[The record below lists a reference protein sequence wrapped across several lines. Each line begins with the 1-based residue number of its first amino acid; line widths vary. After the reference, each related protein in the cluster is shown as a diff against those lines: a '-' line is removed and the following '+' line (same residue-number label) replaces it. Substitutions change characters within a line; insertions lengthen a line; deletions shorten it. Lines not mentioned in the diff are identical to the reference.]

1 MLLQRSP
8 LWSKLC
14 TFKFLP
20 EKGKSYFYL
29 YDNSE
34 NSENTEKFLW
44 NGKGFQNRKFS
55 RNLIKYFVTQGLLIA
70 TSGIKTYILTIKQKK
85 LKAEN

>member
-8 LWSKLC
+8 LWSKLH

-44 NGKGFQNRKFS
+44 NGKGFQKRKFS
-55 RNLIKYFVTQGLLIA
+55 KNLINTLLHK
-70 TSGIKTYILTIKQKK
+70 GC
-85 LKAEN
+85 